1 MDRKTGKL
9 IHNYIGAIQLKWYK
23 MGRVKKE
30 RERKGEEKE
39 MFYKKSFSPFF
50 LITQTVNSTFFSAVI

>member
-1 MDRKTGKL
+1 MVQNEQSEEK
-9 IHNYIGAIQLKWYK
+9 
-23 MGRVKKE
+23 

-50 LITQTVNSTFFSAVI
+50 LITQTSINRAFFSAVI